1 MVTAEQAAPTARS
14 PQELVRTLQEK
25 YQRLES
31 FWADFEQSYT
41 GPEQELREAGAV
53 GVKKPGRMYWE
64 YRKPIQ
70 KYFVVDGDDC
80 RFYVPKDRQV
90 VHSKLDRDAA
100 GAPLLFLLGKGDLER
115 DFQALEEQEEKA
127 SQPGNWMLRL
137 VPRAPQGEF
146 EFIVLEVTPGTQ
158 QIARL
163 IVVEPIG
170 NRNEYRFTSIQENVK
185 IPDRLF
191 KLDIPPGVEVV
202 RQ

>member
-1 MVTAEQAAPTARS
+1 
-14 PQELVRTLQEK
+14 
-25 YQRLES
+25 
-31 FWADFEQSYT
+31 
-41 GPEQELREAGAV
+41 V

>member
-1 MVTAEQAAPTARS
+1 
-14 PQELVRTLQEK
+14 
-25 YQRLES
+25 
-31 FWADFEQSYT
+31 
-41 GPEQELREAGAV
+41 
-53 GVKKPGRMYWE
+53 
-64 YRKPIQ
+64 
-70 KYFVVDGDDC
+70 
-80 RFYVPKDRQV
+80 
-90 VHSKLDRDAA
+90 
-100 GAPLLFLLGKGDLER
+100 LGKGDLER